1 MILQKGIVGIV
12 NFNGHCFANTHIRT
26 VKSASPCEMSP
37 FSFGFELGILLEM
50 EVEANNPQQKI
61 SFDTIIT
68 VFLRTF
74 LATFGGAV
82 GAYLLVA
89 AGHYLRIPKGIVHS
103 KVK

>member
-1 MILQKGIVGIV
+1 MKKTKRVTSHLIPYLLKERSLFFFCSDVQIMQNVILGGTL
-12 NFNGHCFANTHIRT
+12 F
-26 VKSASPCEMSP
+26 
-37 FSFGFELGILLEM
+37 LEM